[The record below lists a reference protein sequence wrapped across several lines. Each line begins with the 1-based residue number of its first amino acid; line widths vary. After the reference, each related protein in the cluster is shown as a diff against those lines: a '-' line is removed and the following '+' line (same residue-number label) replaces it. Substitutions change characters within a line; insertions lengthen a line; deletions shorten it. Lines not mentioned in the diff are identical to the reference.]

1 MEITSIISQHV
12 KALNRDAMCALSLE
26 NFPMTAVI
34 CTRDTIEIISL
45 RILVKKLRRMNCI
58 FPTR

>member
-34 CTRDTIEIISL
+34 CTRDTIEII
-45 RILVKKLRRMNCI
+45 CI
-58 FPTR
+58 PPDIGEEIAQDELHFPN